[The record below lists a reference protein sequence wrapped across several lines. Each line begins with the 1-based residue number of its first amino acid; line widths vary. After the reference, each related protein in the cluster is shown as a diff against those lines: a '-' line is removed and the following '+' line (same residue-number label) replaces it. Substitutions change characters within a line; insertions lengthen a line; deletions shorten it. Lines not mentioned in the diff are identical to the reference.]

1 MKILVTGAEGFI
13 GSHLVE
19 GLLKKGHKVK
29 ALVLYNSFN
38 SLGWI
43 DTFQNSTKKK
53 IDVILGDVR
62 DKEFIDRSLIGVDVV
77 INLAALI
84 SIPYSYTASRSYVE
98 TNVTGL
104 LNILSASINRK
115 IKQVIQIS
123 TSEVYGTPKSVP
135 IKEDFLINAQSPYAA
150 SKVAADQLALSY
162 FKSYGLPV
170 SIIRPFN
177 TYGPRQSTRAII
189 PTIITQALYN
199 DKIEIGSLFPKRDLL
214 FVEDTVEG
222 IISAIGNKKSIGN
235 IINIG
240 SGYEI
245 SIKEL
250 AKKICRLLNINK
262 TLKTKKIRKRP
273 NKSEVLRLLAS
284 TQKAKK
290 ILKWSPKNK
299 GAKGLELGLI
309 KTINWYKKKENLKY
323 FKKSN
328 FYY

>member
-29 ALVLYNSFN
+29 ALVFYNSFN

-43 DTFQNSTKKK
+43 DTFQDRTKKK
-53 IDVILGDVR
+53 IDIILGDVR
-62 DKEFIDRSLIGVDVV
+62 DKEFIDRSLIGIDVV

-84 SIPYSYTASRSYVE
+84 SIPYSYTASRSYIE

-104 LNILSASINRK
+104 LNILSSSINRK

-135 IKEDFLINAQSPYAA
+135 IKEDSIINAQSPYAA

-189 PTIITQALYN
+189 PTIITQALNN

-250 AKKICRLLNINK
+250 AKKICRILNINK
-262 TLKTKKIRKRP
+262 TFKTKKIRKRP

-284 TQKAKK
+284 IQKAKK
-290 ILKWSPKNK
+290 ILKWSPKTK
-299 GAKGLELGLI
+299 GAKGLEIGLI

-328 FYY
+328 FHY

>member
-29 ALVLYNSFN
+29 ALVFYNSFN

-43 DTFQNSTKKK
+43 DTFQDRTKKK
-53 IDVILGDVR
+53 IDVILGDIR

-84 SIPYSYTASRSYVE
+84 SIPYSYTASRSYIE

-104 LNILSASINRK
+104 LNIFSSSINRK

-123 TSEVYGTPKSVP
+123 TSEVFGTPKSVP
-135 IKEDFLINAQSPYAA
+135 IKEDSLINAQSPYAA

-189 PTIITQALYN
+189 PTIITQALNN
-199 DKIEIGSLFPKRDLL
+199 DKIEIGSLFPKRDL
-214 FVEDTVEG
+214 FVEDTVE
-222 IISAIGNKKSIGN
+222 
-235 IINIG
+235 
-240 SGYEI
+240 
-245 SIKEL
+245 
-250 AKKICRLLNINK
+250 
-262 TLKTKKIRKRP
+262 
-273 NKSEVLRLLAS
+273 V
-284 TQKAKK
+284 
-290 ILKWSPKNK
+290 
-299 GAKGLELGLI
+299 
-309 KTINWYKKKENLKY
+309 
-323 FKKSN
+323 
-328 FYY
+328 

>member
-29 ALVLYNSFN
+29 ALVFYNSFN

-43 DTFQNSTKKK
+43 DTFQDRTKKK

-62 DKEFIDRSLIGVDVV
+62 DKEFIDRSLIGIDVV

-84 SIPYSYTASRSYVE
+84 SIPYSYTASRSYIE

-104 LNILSASINRK
+104 LNILSSSINRK

-135 IKEDFLINAQSPYAA
+135 IKEDSLINAQSPYAA

-189 PTIITQALYN
+189 PTIITQALNN

-250 AKKICRLLNINK
+250 AKKICRILNINK
-262 TLKTKKIRKRP
+262 TFKTKKIRKRP

-284 TQKAKK
+284 IQKAKK
-290 ILKWSPKNK
+290 ILKWSPKTK
-299 GAKGLELGLI
+299 GAKGLEIGLI

-328 FYY
+328 FHY